1 MGTDL
6 NSKLTKLL
14 DERKLTRIA
23 TDRKLVL
30 K

>member
-14 DERKLTRIA
+14 AERKLTRIA